1 MFATLLAKEN
11 RLSLGICKFG
21 SYSLSSPRHCHQSRW
36 LQPIK
41 TGKACSR
48 KKGYQVDDSLANQ
61 TKNSLQEKKNTC
73 CHSTRNRA
81 GKGSRTAKKAKLAV
95 GNKLQAR
102 QALRMNDREM
112 KTEKILIEVKR

>member
-61 TKNSLQEKKNTC
+61 TKNSLQEKKTLVAIAQG
-73 CHSTRNRA
+73 TEL
-81 GKGSRTAKKAKLAV
+81 AKVQEPQK
-95 GNKLQAR
+95 R
-102 QALRMNDREM
+102 QS
-112 KTEKILIEVKR
+112 